1 MSFKL
6 QLIFTYTV
14 FWILCFLAIYL
25 LYAKLEENYGLARHA
40 MAVYERATEA
50 VEVEERHH
58 MFNIYIKRAAEIYG
72 VTYTREIYQKAIE
85 VNANI
90 K

>member
-1 MSFKL
+1 MFAIS
-6 QLIFTYTV
+6 
-14 FWILCFLAIYL
+14 CFLAIYL

-50 VEVEERHH
+50 VEVEERHY

-85 VNANI
+85 VHG
-90 K
+90 